1 MSPSFLLLM
10 ERLQVHGHT
19 QANDLLVT
27 CFNVLREQKHKSNVE
42 LWHDIQTKVILKAA
56 DSGKVH
62 N

>member
-1 MSPSFLLLM
+1 MSPSFMLLM

-27 CFNVLREQKHKSNVE
+27 YFNVLREQKHKSNVE